1 MINKWPIRCSTSLVT
16 REIKTTE
23 RYHFPYTRTATVKKV
38 NTSVDEDVKK
48 SEPFYISS
56 ECKMVQ
62 LLIYTLCPLLLGYYL
77 ASSFSPG
84 GRSLTYSAIIGHT
97 HCRYFPPVCLLPFIF
112 VYSGLFLT
120 ELTESPAV
128 SDVVCKDLGVLT
140 H

>member
-62 LLIYTLCPLLLGYYL
+62 LLIYTLCPLVGILFSFFFFPWREEPYILCNHWTYTL
-77 ASSFSPG
+77 QVFSP
-84 GRSLTYSAIIGHT
+84 SLSLAFYFCLQWSFPYRT
-97 HCRYFPPVCLLPFIF
+97 HGEPCCQ
-112 VYSGLFLT
+112 
-120 ELTESPAV
+120 
-128 SDVVCKDLGVLT
+128 
-140 H
+140 